1 MKKIVKE
8 SPEAAKNRLYD
19 VLPLYPSNRSIATR
33 MASPKRFFHC
43 RPFWISA
50 TPIQQST
57 LMNLETVVRFHIH
70 PFVNLLYLIIPLVPH
85 EVSEKWQYSYTTVL
99 QELNISI
106 FGICPVFVK
115 TGIRILFLKE
125 EMKDLY
131 RCSFLSRKHL

>member
-33 MASPKRFFHC
+33 MASTKRFFSV
-43 RPFWISA
+43 PTFWISA

-70 PFVNLLYLIIPLVPH
+70 HFVSLLYLIIPLVPH
-85 EVSEKWQYSYTTVL
+85 EVSEKWQYSCTTVL

-115 TGIRILFLKE
+115 TVIRRLFLKE
-125 EMKDLY
+125 KMKDLY

>member
-1 MKKIVKE
+1 MTFCLYIRE
-8 SPEAAKNRLYD
+8 S
-19 VLPLYPSNRSIATR
+19 I
-33 MASPKRFFHC
+33 HC
-43 RPFWISA
+43 NMNGFTETIFSVPTFWISA

-85 EVSEKWQYSYTTVL
+85 EVSEKWQYSCTTVL

-115 TGIRILFLKE
+115 TVIRRLFLKE

-131 RCSFLSRKHL
+131 RCAFLSRKHL

>member
-1 MKKIVKE
+1 MTFCLYIRAIDPLQHE
-8 SPEAAKNRLYD
+8 RLHRND
-19 VLPLYPSNRSIATR
+19 FSVPT
-33 MASPKRFFHC
+33 
-43 RPFWISA
+43 FWISA

-70 PFVNLLYLIIPLVPH
+70 PFVSLLYLIIPLVPH
-85 EVSEKWQYSYTTVL
+85 EVSEKWQYSCTTVL

-115 TGIRILFLKE
+115 TVIRRLFLKE

>member
-1 MKKIVKE
+1 MTFCLYIRE
-8 SPEAAKNRLYD
+8 SIHCNTNGFTETIFS
-19 VLPLYPSNRSIATR
+19 LPT
-33 MASPKRFFHC
+33 
-43 RPFWISA
+43 FWISA

-57 LMNLETVVRFHIH
+57 QMNLETVVRFHIH
-70 PFVNLLYLIIPLVPH
+70 PFVSLLYLIIPLVPH

-115 TGIRILFLKE
+115 TVIRRLFLKE

>member
-8 SPEAAKNRLYD
+8 SPEAVKNRLYD

-33 MASPKRFFHC
+33 MASPKRFFQC
-43 RPFWISA
+43 RPFGS
-50 TPIQQST
+50 PQRPYKEST

-70 PFVNLLYLIIPLVPH
+70 HFVSLLYLIIPLIPH
-85 EVSEKWQYSYTTVL
+85 EVSEKWQYSCTTVL

-115 TGIRILFLKE
+115 TVIRRLFLKE

>member
-1 MKKIVKE
+1 MTFCLYIRE
-8 SPEAAKNRLYD
+8 S
-19 VLPLYPSNRSIATR
+19 I
-33 MASPKRFFHC
+33 HC
-43 RPFWISA
+43 NMNGFTETIFSVPTFWISA

-70 PFVNLLYLIIPLVPH
+70 HFVSLLYLIIPLVPH

-115 TGIRILFLKE
+115 TVIRRLFLKE